1 MAKGLRGT
9 ASNDMP
15 AVEAKCSVCGFR
27 VQVRAARSDPEL
39 VGKCQRRE
47 GWERCPYLK
56 PVLAVARDRARKQ
69 FYTKV

>member
-1 MAKGLRGT
+1 MRT
-9 ASNDMP
+9 NDMP
-15 AVEAKCSVCGFR
+15 AVEARCSVCGFR

-56 PVLAVARDRARKQ
+56 PALAVARDRARKQ
-69 FYTKV
+69 LDTRI